1 MITVDETAA
10 EPVVAA
16 VEPTETTED
25 QAVDTEQT
33 TDEVKAPAWK
43 AQMKGDLKDNEYFD
57 QFATISDAGK
67 ELLSL
72 KEQKERSV
80 VMPSEEGTEEEIKE
94 FYSKLGRPEDTS
106 GYEFELPEI
115 PKGMKHNKE
124 SEEAFRKL
132 AFDSGLTQ
140 KQAATFFSNFNKQ
153 GVEIYQAAIRRSE
166 KKREEAGNILKAEW
180 AEDYKGNMA
189 VVERALTTFA
199 SEEERTQIDKDGF
212 GNNTNLVKM
221 LHRIGKAVTEDK
233 FIGGAVAGVDDE
245 LDHLGTHKIRY
256 KT

>member
-1 MITVDETAA
+1 MITADETVA
-10 EPVVAA
+10 EPVAEA
-16 VEPTETTED
+16 PVETPAENQPVE
-25 QAVDTEQT
+25 TEQT
-33 TDEVKAPAWK
+33 EEVKAPAWK

-80 VMPSEEGTEEEIKE
+80 VMPGEEGTEEEIKE
-94 FYSKLGRPEDTS
+94 FYSKLGQPEDTS

-115 PKGMKHNKE
+115 PKGMKYDKAA
-124 SEEAFRKL
+124 EEAFRKL
-132 AFDSGLTQ
+132 AFNSHLT
-140 KQAATFFSNFNKQ
+140 KEQAATFFNSFNKQ

-189 VVERALTTFA
+189 LVDRALTTFA
-199 SEEERTQIDKDGF
+199 SEEERVQIDKDGF
-212 GNNTNLVKM
+212 GNNTNLAKV
-221 LHRIGKAVTEDK
+221 LYRAGKAISEDK
-233 FIGGAVAGVDDE
+233 YIGGSVAGVNDE
-245 LDHLGTHKIRY
+245 LDHMGTHKIQY